1 MPDIDKLKNQ
11 QEKVKTEIRQLENR
25 QKILLNRK
33 TDAERKAR
41 TRRLIEHGAIL
52 ESIFPATT
60 TMTGEEIKAFL
71 SAISRLPEVM
81 RLLKNEPESK
91 VCSNLRNP
99 TAHLYTVPVRAQSR
113 AGVTC
118 RGRGVLWT
126 QWGATLPNPL
136 VCSAGKDTRSASALS
151 SEADYSSRKEANNH
165 SHLPYARSDYQ
176 AQQGQVCRRR
186 CRLPERNE
194 NDQRMGRAYP

>member
-52 ESIFPATT
+52 ESIFPATA

-71 SAISRLPEVM
+71 SAISRLTEVM
-81 RLLKNEPESK
+81 RLLKKEPES
-91 VCSNLRNP
+91 
-99 TAHLYTVPVRAQSR
+99 
-113 AGVTC
+113 
-118 RGRGVLWT
+118 
-126 QWGATLPNPL
+126 
-136 VCSAGKDTRSASALS
+136 
-151 SEADYSSRKEANNH
+151 
-165 SHLPYARSDYQ
+165 
-176 AQQGQVCRRR
+176 
-186 CRLPERNE
+186 
-194 NDQRMGRAYP
+194 

>member
-60 TMTGEEIKAFL
+60 AMTGGEAKAFL
-71 SAISRLPEVM
+71 SAISRLPEVV
-81 RLLKNEPESK
+81 RLLKNEPES
-91 VCSNLRNP
+91 
-99 TAHLYTVPVRAQSR
+99 
-113 AGVTC
+113 
-118 RGRGVLWT
+118 
-126 QWGATLPNPL
+126 
-136 VCSAGKDTRSASALS
+136 
-151 SEADYSSRKEANNH
+151 
-165 SHLPYARSDYQ
+165 
-176 AQQGQVCRRR
+176 
-186 CRLPERNE
+186 
-194 NDQRMGRAYP
+194 